1 MEKITIT
8 TDKAPKAIG
17 PYAQAIKFG
26 NLVFTSGQIAID
38 PKTDKIVEG
47 GIESQARQVFDNIKE
62 VLEAARSSLKDVL
75 KVTVYMK
82 DLSQFTNMN
91 EIFSLY
97 FGANKP
103 ARSCVEVSRLPK
115 DVLIEV
121 DVIARAS

>member
-38 PKTDKIVEG
+38 PKTDGVVDG
-47 GIESQARQVFDNIKE
+47 GIEMQARQVFDNIKE

-75 KVTVYMK
+75 KVTVYLK
-82 DLSQFTNMN
+82 DLSHFANMN

-121 DVIARAS
+121 DVIARAN